1 MNYPIVIH
9 KDPESDYGVTVPD
22 LPGCFSAGDS
32 LDDALAQ
39 ATEAIEC
46 HLEGLLLDN
55 EAIPLPQNIEAH
67 RDNPDYADGIW
78 ALATV
83 DLAKLSGKAKRIN
96 ITVSER
102 LLATMDKFAAQQG
115 ETRSGLLT
123 RATLEYIATHS

>member
-1 MNYPIVIH
+1 MHYPIVIH

-39 ATEAIEC
+39 AAEAIEC
-46 HLEGLLLDN
+46 HFEGLMLDG
-55 EAIPLPQNIEAH
+55 ELFSLPQNIEAH
-67 RDNPDYADGIW
+67 RNNPDYADGIW
-78 ALATV
+78 ALVAV
-83 DLAKLSGKAKRIN
+83 DRAKLSGKAKRIN

-102 LLATMDKFAAQQG
+102 LLATVDNFAAQQG

-123 RATLEYIATHS
+123 RAALEYIAAHS

>member
-22 LPGCFSAGDS
+22 LPGCLSAGDS

-96 ITVSER
+96 ITVSEP